1 MRDLSEWYN
10 LLSPLP
16 ICFWSRYLY
25 YQLNNDYVSRQIT
38 IILLHKA
45 YFSLARNNVLLSM
58 ATNLDS
64 TNYEITDVWK
74 HDSLNYFVQSLDTHS
89 IITPWI
95 KANTKCG
102 MCAPW
107 REWMNHQNAWI
118 YKWSVYLQ
126 TYNISCIRRNKHDLF
141 MIFCLNTCSE
151 PISKRHVFVHGSRG
165 DVIICLRI
173 PGIIFHPVNGN
184 RVKIFPNAVW
194 GFSECAPG
202 TPGNRKWH

>member
-1 MRDLSEWYN
+1 MRDISEWYN

-38 IILLHKA
+38 INLLHKA

-74 HDSLNYFVQSLDTHS
+74 HDSLNYFVQSLDTHG

-95 KANTKCG
+95 KANTNCG
-102 MCAPW
+102 MCTPW

-118 YKWSVYLQ
+118 YKLSVYLQ
-126 TYNISCIRRNKHDLF
+126 TYNISFMCRNKHDLF
-141 MIFCLNTCSE
+141 MIFCLNICSE
-151 PISKRHVFVHGSRG
+151 LISKRHVFVHGSRVWCNHLFTYSRYHFSSCQWEQSENIPQCG
-165 DVIICLRI
+165 LGLLRMC
-173 PGIIFHPVNGN
+173 PWNS
-184 RVKIFPNAVW
+184 RQ
-194 GFSECAPG
+194 
-202 TPGNRKWH
+202 